1 MVDYIVNQFP
11 IDKYVEMIFAFLSL
25 IESFEKIIDNEDYY
39 IRITPKYELKIGSYQ
54 IPTSSKVESFIIS
67 KYDNEDKMKECI
79 SKYLYAYK
87 TLNEMEKKVFIK
99 YFLENKSDYEIII
112 ELDTYSN
119 LLNRIKKSAVVRFS
133 LILGFDKLEK
143 YF

>member
-1 MVDYIVNQFP
+1 
-11 IDKYVEMIFAFLSL
+11 
-25 IESFEKIIDNEDYY
+25 
-39 IRITPKYELKIGSYQ
+39 
-54 IPTSSKVESFIIS
+54 
-67 KYDNEDKMKECI
+67 MKECI